1 MPQEPR
7 FRVLQNVGAPPQT
20 SGRKRRWGHLPL
32 DDIDVGDMIELP
44 MSEEQSSQTI
54 SALSSY
60 VWRLSKKS
68 KKKFSVKKNN
78 IGIGIWRVS

>member
-1 MPQEPR
+1 MSEEPR

-20 SGRKRRWGHLPL
+20 SGRKKRWGRLPL
-32 DDIDVGDMIELP
+32 EDIDVGDMIELP
-44 MSEEQSSQTI
+44 MSEEQSSELI

-60 VWRLSKKS
+60 VWRLSKKLN
-68 KKKFSVKKNN
+68 KKFSVKKNH

>member
-1 MPQEPR
+1 
-7 FRVLQNVGAPPQT
+7 
-20 SGRKRRWGHLPL
+20 
-32 DDIDVGDMIELP
+32 MIELP

>member
-1 MPQEPR
+1 MSEEPR

-20 SGRKRRWGHLPL
+20 SGRKKRWGHLPL
-32 DDIDVGDMIELP
+32 EEIAIGDMIELP
-44 MSEEQSSQTI
+44 MSEQQSNQSI

-68 KKKFSVKKNN
+68 NKKFSVKRNN

>member
-1 MPQEPR
+1 VSEEPR

-20 SGRKRRWGHLPL
+20 SGRKKRWGHLPL
-32 DDIDVGDMIELP
+32 EDIDVGDMIELP
-44 MSEEQSSQTI
+44 MSEEQSSELI

-60 VWRLSKKS
+60 VWRLSKKLN
-68 KKKFSVKKNN
+68 KKFSVKKNH

>member
-1 MPQEPR
+1 VSEEPR

-32 DDIDVGDMIELP
+32 DEIDVDDMIELP
-44 MSEEQSSQTI
+44 MSKEDADRSV

-60 VWRLSKKS
+60 VWRFSQKTG
-68 KKKFSVKKNN
+68 KKFSVKRNN
-78 IGIGIWRVS
+78 IGIGIWRVR

>member
-1 MPQEPR
+1 MSEEPR

-20 SGRKRRWGHLPL
+20 SGRKKRWGHLPL
-32 DDIDVGDMIELP
+32 EDIDVGDMIELP
-44 MSEEQSSQTI
+44 MSEEQSSELI

-60 VWRLSKKS
+60 VWRLSKKLN
-68 KKKFSVKKNN
+68 KKFSVKKNH